1 MHGEGP
7 KPEGIQSGPEANF
20 DSSTEVSQESLD
32 AFKQRAEAST
42 GVKFDEIPKGEEN
55 DLIGGHIF
63 VKRGDLYVV
72 GVDQYPEQD
81 PESGEET
88 FKEFRVVDLSGHT
101 ETK

>member
-1 MHGEGP
+1 MQSQ
-7 KPEGIQSGPEANF
+7 PEETH
-20 DSSTEVSQESLD
+20 DSTTEVPQESLE
-32 AFKQRAEAST
+32 AFKQRAEDRT
-42 GVKFDEIPKGEEN
+42 GVKFDDIPKGEEN

-81 PESGEET
+81 PQSGEET
-88 FKEFRVVDLSGHT
+88 YKEFRVVDFSGSP